1 MQGTAEGG
9 FYLAFRLSHTRL
21 GVEDIETNS
30 TVMVTKFK
38 EYLAACDWVLR
49 FNK

>member
-21 GVEDIETNS
+21 GVSDGETDS
-30 TVMVTKFK
+30 TVMITKFK